1 MYRTLYDRFYN
12 PKRSVTT
19 KMSSAFQAKIMDL
32 ANSTKHERI
41 RRNKREK
48 AKLDLI
54 DKGLRT
60 SPKLRAVETE
70 EEHFEAITS

>member
-1 MYRTLYDRFYN
+1 
-12 PKRSVTT
+12 
-19 KMSSAFQAKIMDL
+19 MSSAFQAKIMDL

-41 RRNKREK
+41 RRNIREK